1 MQTIE
6 RLNKRGFDRVKTE
19 YHNIYQPYNRI
30 IRNDTGYIIKAVDDD
45 DASEL
50 IQFNYSRISF

>member
-30 IRNDTGYIIKAVDDD
+30 IRNDTGYIIKRLMMTMQV
-45 DASEL
+45 
-50 IQFNYSRISF
+50 N